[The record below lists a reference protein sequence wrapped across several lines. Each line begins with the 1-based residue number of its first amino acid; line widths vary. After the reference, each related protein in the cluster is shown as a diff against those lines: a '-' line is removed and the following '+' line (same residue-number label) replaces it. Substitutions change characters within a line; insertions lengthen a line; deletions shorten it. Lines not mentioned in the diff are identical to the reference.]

1 LDVEIGLPGFSGV
14 NWFRSEQRQ
23 EMMEDRMKASRL
35 WTCVG
40 VLVLGA
46 GLAGCSV
53 SVSASAKAGGKYI
66 LEGKDKIVVTAVQPA
81 APEPPP
87 PAAPPKPAMKA
98 KRVGKKIEI
107 TEKVMFDTGKS
118 TIKVDSHQLL
128 KDVGTVLS
136 ENASVSK
143 LRIEGHTDDVGK
155 DKANKKLSQDRA
167 DAVKA
172 FLVNVGIDANRLEAV
187 GYGEEKPVADN
198 ATDEGK
204 EKNRRVEFNIIGES
218 AAPAEGGE

>member
-1 LDVEIGLPGFSGV
+1 
-14 NWFRSEQRQ
+14 
-23 EMMEDRMKASRL
+23 MKASRL
-35 WTCVG
+35 WICVG

-46 GLAGCSV
+46 CLAGCSV
-53 SVSASAKAGGKYI
+53 SVSANAQSGGKYI
-66 LEGKDKIVVTAVQPA
+66 LEGKDKIVVTAAQPA
-81 APEPPP
+81 APEVA
-87 PAAPPKPAMKA
+87 PAPEPPKPPMKA

-107 TEKVMFDTGKS
+107 TEKVMFETGKAE
-118 TIKVDSHQLL
+118 IKVDSHQLL
-128 KDVGTVLS
+128 KDVATVLS

-155 DKANKKLSQDRA
+155 DKANKKLSQSRA

-172 FLVNVGIDANRLEAV
+172 FLVGVGVDGARLEAV

-204 EKNRRVEFNIIGES
+204 EKNRRVEFNIVGES
-218 AAPAEGGE
+218 AAPAAGDE

>member
-1 LDVEIGLPGFSGV
+1 
-14 NWFRSEQRQ
+14 
-23 EMMEDRMKASRL
+23 MKASRL

-40 VLVLGA
+40 VIVLGA

-66 LEGKDKIVVTAVQPA
+66 LEGKDRIVVTAVQPA
-81 APEPPP
+81 APEVAPQP
-87 PAAPPKPAMKA
+87 APPKPAMKA

-107 TEKVMFDTGKS
+107 SEKVMFETGKAE
-118 TIKVDSHQLL
+118 IKVDSHQLL
-128 KDVGTVLS
+128 KDVATVLR

-143 LRIEGHTDDVGK
+143 LRIEGHTDSVGK

-167 DAVKA
+167 DSVKA
-172 FLVNVGIDANRLEAV
+172 FLVGVGIDANRLEAV

-204 EKNRRVEFNIIGES
+204 EKNRRVEFNITSEA

>member
-1 LDVEIGLPGFSGV
+1 
-14 NWFRSEQRQ
+14 
-23 EMMEDRMKASRL
+23 MKASRL

>member
-1 LDVEIGLPGFSGV
+1 
-14 NWFRSEQRQ
+14 
-23 EMMEDRMKASRL
+23 MEDRMKASRL
-35 WTCVG
+35 WTFIG

-66 LEGKDKIVVTAVQPA
+66 LEGKDKIVVTAAQPA

-87 PAAPPKPAMKA
+87 PPPPPKPALKA

-128 KDVGTVLS
+128 KDVATVLT
-136 ENASVSK
+136 ENASVKK
-143 LRIEGHTDDVGK
+143 LRVEGHTDDVGK

-172 FLVNVGIDANRLEAV
+172 FLVNVGIDGNRLEAV
-187 GYGEEKPVADN
+187 GYGEEKPIADN

-204 EKNRRVEFNIIGES
+204 EKNRRVEFNIVSEA

>member
-1 LDVEIGLPGFSGV
+1 
-14 NWFRSEQRQ
+14 
-23 EMMEDRMKASRL
+23 MEDRMKASRL

-46 GLAGCSV
+46 GLVGCSV
-53 SVSASAKAGGKYI
+53 SVSANAQAGGKYI

-87 PAAPPKPAMKA
+87 PPPAPVVMKA

-107 TEKVMFDTGKS
+107 SEKVMFETGKAD
-118 TIKVDSHQLL
+118 IKVDSDQLL
-128 KDVGTVLS
+128 KDVGTVLR
-136 ENASVSK
+136 ENPSVTK
-143 LRIEGHTDDVGK
+143 LRIEGHTDSVGK

-172 FLVNVGIDANRLEAV
+172 FLVGVGIDAARLEAV

-204 EKNRRVEFNIIGES
+204 EKNRRVEFNIVSES
-218 AAPAEGGE
+218 KAPAEGGE